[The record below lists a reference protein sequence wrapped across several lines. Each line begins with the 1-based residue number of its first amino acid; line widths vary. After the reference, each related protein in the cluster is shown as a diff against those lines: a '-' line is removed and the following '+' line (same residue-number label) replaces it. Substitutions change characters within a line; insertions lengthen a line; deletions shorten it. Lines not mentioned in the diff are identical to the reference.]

1 MNKMIQQ
8 LVRDMA
14 ESLATRKLPSI
25 PNRRAA
31 LALMKAPAWAD
42 GLAARRPYHELESDE
57 QTFGLLAA
65 EGGCLLH
72 ASARPAVGVAAQD
85 DRRQNGSNPRLER
98 SIAKKPGR

>member
-1 MNKMIQQ
+1 MSAQKTAAPIQ
-8 LVRDMA
+8 R
-14 ESLATRKLPSI
+14 S
-25 PNRRAA
+25 RA
-31 LALMKAPAWAD
+31 

-72 ASARPAVGVAAQD
+72 ASARPAVVVAAQD
-85 DRRQNGSNPRLER
+85 DRRQNGSNPGLER